1 MGSFKEARNE
11 CEQAL
16 KIDKNE
22 DVIELLSKIPW
33 IHEHWT
39 FKWCFGVKAVNVWQK
54 YHIIDKMLSFKKWYL
69 NIFSKYV

>member
-22 DVIELLSKIPW
+22 DVIELLSKIP
-33 IHEHWT
+33 
-39 FKWCFGVKAVNVWQK
+39 
-54 YHIIDKMLSFKKWYL
+54 
-69 NIFSKYV
+69 